1 MTNKKKWDRRYVKIP
16 GQTANVILD
25 VDTETGQVRFA
36 GFDKT
41 PQSDMTG
48 VFIPV
53 SEYQRF
59 TNDLAPYGQE
69 VMYDIWTRTQKAAGI
84 GGMTFGAPLIDSGGY
99 DGGHHRG
106 RPNRGPEGRGE
117 PDRWAAKPKAKPKAK
132 GKGQVIG
139 TAPVAKKYNN
149 SPQGKIMQAAQ
160 AAVEF
165 DLAKNTIDPKSGK
178 ALVDPKSDNANAQ
191 KVVNAIQNIRR
202 RSGDRAAQ
210 QVINRIER
218 EGLGQALNF
227 KTGPKEKQTEVNLGD
242 VMRAEKEAARKARVA
257 ANPHLKGKYVPRTRE
272 ERVAAMKRRQFDRTV
287 PTVSEL
293 RQAASEVAKIGIPLP
308 SSEIPVIGPLV
319 KAYRY
324 FTGTPEPQEDPNP
337 ERWEDEPEHTPPAA
351 KEPEPGNIDL
361 NNRPRV
367 QNADGSVSTVR
378 SISVN
383 IDGKEVLIPTV
394 IPDGQGGWK
403 VGSKQ
408 EAIEH
413 YRKTGEHLGKF
424 NTVEEANAAG
434 ARIHEEQA
442 AMEIQAPAPTAEEE
456 PPIHRGPT
464 ETDLD
469 NLPHITTGDV
479 YKMSPDEL
487 RAVSKQFSD
496 AGITGGAEFEAPNEE
511 EALTNEW
518 MNMPFEEQQLMA
530 RGMSELH
537 ALNANKDYARAKA
550 KAEELRD
557 LAYTLKEDRADVATH
572 RQLQAEIDQKISLAR
587 EGDPNDPNLELLKE
601 AQLALNA
608 GRYDT
613 AARLLR
619 ATGEIT
625 GDDRVTGL
633 TDENLVQ
640 RYMNSS
646 SPDEE
651 MKRAWRDRWS
661 EPNRGY

>member
-25 VDTETGQVRFA
+25 VDTETGQVRFV

-84 GGMTFGAPLIDSGGY
+84 GGMTFGTPLIDSGGD
-99 DGGHHRG
+99 DGGYHRG

-149 SPQGKIMQAAQ
+149 SPQGKIMKAAQ

-165 DLAKNTIDPKSGK
+165 DLGKKTFDPKSGK
-178 ALVDPKSDNANAQ
+178 PLVDPHSDNANAQ

-202 RSGDRAAQ
+202 QSGDRAAQ

-227 KTGPKEKQTEVNLGD
+227 KTGPEGKQTDVNLGD

-272 ERVAAMKRRQFDRTV
+272 ERVAAMKRRKFDRTV

-293 RQAASEVAKIGIPLP
+293 RQGASEVAKIGIPLP

-319 KAYRY
+319 HAYRY
-324 FTGTPEPQEDPNP
+324 ITGTPEPQEAPNP
-337 ERWEDEPEHTPPAA
+337 ERWED
-351 KEPEPGNIDL
+351 EPEPGNIDL

-367 QNADGSVSTVR
+367 RNADGSGITM
-378 SISVN
+378 SVN
-383 IDGKEVLIPTV
+383 RDGKKVRIPLFGT
-394 IPDGQGGWK
+394 
-403 VGSKQ
+403 
-408 EAIEH
+408 
-413 YRKTGEHLGKF
+413 F
-424 NTVEEANAAG
+424 NTVEGANAAG
-434 ARIHEEQA
+434 SRIPEEQA

-557 LAYTLKEDRADVATH
+557 LAYTLKEDRADVVTH

-587 EGDPNDPNLELLKE
+587 EGDPNDPNLEFLKE

-625 GDDRVTGL
+625 GDDRVVGL
-633 TDENLVQ
+633 TDENLGQ
-640 RYMNSS
+640 RFMNSS